1 MLVNQGT
8 RVHMRVSIPHIA
20 VLGVV
25 QDSVLVEEVEIGS
38 AWVSWLIAIKLV
50 MKMEAGMLT
59 EKWWETKLRENWEKE
74 LKEQAKTALR

>member
-1 MLVNQGT
+1 MNQVT
-8 RVHMRVSIPHIA
+8 RVDMRVSIPHIA

-25 QDSVLVEEVEIGS
+25 QDSVLVEEVEIGP

-59 EKWWETKLRENWEKE
+59 EKWRETKLRENWEKE
-74 LKEQAKTALR
+74 LKEQAKTALQ

>member
-1 MLVNQGT
+1 
-8 RVHMRVSIPHIA
+8 MRVSIPHIA